1 MAAPMPAVAA
11 PSTAAADR
19 RAPYEDSEG
28 SDVLSILGLDEPT
41 ERVYHELVLTGPASI
56 EALALRLGLAR
67 EAVAESVEIL
77 EGKSLANRNP
87 VGLVQTAPPQLA
99 LGALL
104 TAQRHALGQAEL
116 TAAALDE
123 AYHAASAQN
132 AHDLVQIV
140 VGAEQVMQRLE
151 HLQLNAETELLA
163 LVQAQVEIPETC
175 EGEAESLAV
184 QRGVSYR
191 VVIERAGL
199 NGPTSANALSSAV
212 PVGEQLRVIDMLPTK
227 MVIADRC
234 TVMLPLS
241 LPGSTDSDLAGSRLP
256 ASPQRADD
264 GPVALISR
272 APALVSAMI
281 GLFESIWQRALPV
294 RKDGDETL
302 VVDEPGI
309 ALPTALDLRIL
320 SLLLVGA
327 TDAAIAKQLGL
338 GLRTV
343 QRRVAHMMELAEV
356 STRLQLGWQAHERG
370 WLK

>member
-1 MAAPMPAVAA
+1 ML
-11 PSTAAADR
+11 
-19 RAPYEDSEG
+19 G
-28 SDVLSILGLDEPT
+28 ILGLDEPT
-41 ERVYHELVLTGPASI
+41 ERVYRELVLAGPCSVD
-56 EALALRLGLAR
+56 ALAVRLGLAR
-67 EAVAESVEIL
+67 ESVAGAVELL
-77 EGKSLANRNP
+77 EGKSLATRNP

-116 TAAALDE
+116 TAAALEE

-132 AHDLVQIV
+132 AHELVQV
-140 VGAEQVMQRLE
+140 VIGADQVLQRLE
-151 HLQLNAETELLA
+151 YLQLNAESELLA

-175 EGEAESLAV
+175 EGEAESVAV

-199 NGPTSANALSSAV
+199 NGPPSGRTLSTAV
-212 PVGEQLRVIDMLPTK
+212 PVGEQLRVVETVPTK
-227 MVIADRC
+227 MVVADRS

-241 LPGSTDSDLAGSRLP
+241 LPGSEQG
-256 ASPQRADD
+256 ADD
-264 GPVALISR
+264 GPMALISR
-272 APALVSAMI
+272 APGLVNAML

-294 RKDGDETL
+294 RKNGDETL
-302 VVDEPGI
+302 VVDEPGPP
-309 ALPTALDLRIL
+309 LPTPLDLRIL

>member
-1 MAAPMPAVAA
+1 MTGPAHQPATAPPA
-11 PSTAAADR
+11 
-19 RAPYEDSEG
+19 SEG
-28 SDVLSILGLDEPT
+28 SDVLGILGLDEST
-41 ERVYHELVLTGPASI
+41 ERVYRELVQAGPCSV
-56 EALALRLGLAR
+56 EALAVRLGLPR
-67 EAVAESVEIL
+67 EAVAESVETL

-132 AHDLVQIV
+132 AHELVQVV
-140 VGAEQVMQRLE
+140 VGADQVLQRLE
-151 HLQLNAETELLA
+151 YLQLNAESELLA
-163 LVQAQVEIPETC
+163 LVQARVEIPATC
-175 EGEAESLAV
+175 EGEAESVAV
-184 QRGVSYR
+184 QRGVHYR
-191 VVIERAGL
+191 VIIERAAL
-199 NGPTSANALSSAV
+199 EGPQSAQTLSSDV
-212 PVGEQLRVIDMLPTK
+212 PMSEQLRVVETVPTK
-227 MVIADRC
+227 LVIADRS

-241 LPGSTDSDLAGSRLP
+241 LPSTEQS
-256 ASPQRADD
+256 ADE
-264 GPVALISR
+264 GPMALISR
-272 APALVSAMI
+272 APGLVNAML

-294 RKDGDETL
+294 RKNGDDAM
-302 VVDEPGI
+302 VVDVPQPT
-309 ALPTALDLRIL
+309 LPTALDLRIL